1 MEAAEERDSVP
12 QTPTNEA
19 FVGVPLSSPATEGSA
34 SPAQASR
41 LTPKPKWT
49 ELIEGQSSS
58 SQKRPRMHSRQSSV
72 ASLSQLSQ
80 LLPDADARDA
90 DNYGVTELRDGF
102 FDAVFLK
109 RSEKGRQLE
118 KETLE
123 STLPAEFD
131 ELSPLEVG
139 DFFPRQ
145 WREIK
150 AVVHRVAKTRVGV
163 QLLKSFLAIYL
174 AYILCLIPGVRTWL
188 GTYHYIL
195 VVSAVFNHPARSIGS
210 QLDGV
215 LLTTAGTAAG
225 FGWGAIGLL
234 LSTSTLAAQA
244 GYGGILAMFLAILI
258 ATLSWIRAF
267 FIRFYQAV
275 LCAGITIIY
284 TTVADTDSRTIKWE
298 KLLRYLIPWLLG
310 QALSLLVNV
319 AIFPDTGSYRVSLS
333 LNKALNVMSVS

>member
-1 MEAAEERDSVP
+1 MDKPVKRDP
-12 QTPTNEA
+12 QLQTPTNEPS
-19 FVGVPLSSPATEGSA
+19 VSGSLSSGAGETSA
-34 SPAQASR
+34 AVARSSP
-41 LTPKPKWT
+41 LTPKPKWA
-49 ELIEGQSSS
+49 ELIEAESSS
-58 SQKRPRMHSRQSSV
+58 SPKRPRLQSRQSSV

-80 LLPDADARDA
+80 LLSDADARDA

-102 FDAVFLK
+102 FDAIFLK
-109 RSEKGRQLE
+109 RSAKGRQLE

-123 STLPAEFD
+123 STLPVEFD
-131 ELSPLEVG
+131 ELSPLALG

-145 WREIK
+145 WREIQ
-150 AVVHRVAKTRVGV
+150 AVLRRVTKTRVGI
-163 QLLKSFLAIYL
+163 QLLKSFIAIFTAYL
-174 AYILCLIPGVRTWL
+174 LCLVPAVRSWL

-195 VVSAVFNHPARSIGS
+195 VVSTVFNHPARSIGS

-225 FGWGAIGLL
+225 FGWGVVGLL
-234 LSTSTLAAQA
+234 LSTSTENTRA
-244 GYGGILAMFLAILI
+244 GYGGILAMFLALFI
-258 ATLSWIRAF
+258 ATLAWIRAF

-284 TTVADTDSRTIKWE
+284 TTLADTDGRSIKWE